1 MKGMTKMSK
10 KGRNAIEIPVYSLAE
25 ELLNSISHG
34 LGALLGVAALVLCVV
49 RSAMHGDAWAV
60 VASCIYAGSLIILY
74 CMSSIY
80 HALKVNRAKKVFR
93 VLDHCSIFFLIAGT
107 YTPYTLVSLR
117 GPLGWTL
124 FGIIWAVAAAGIT
137 FNAIDLKKYKVISL
151 ITYVLMGWVIVIA
164 VKPIIASAGINA
176 MRLLLWGGISYTIG
190 AVLYVIGKKKKFIH
204 GIFHIFVVI
213 GSVLHFFSIFLY
225 VI

>member
-1 MKGMTKMSK
+1 M
-10 KGRNAIEIPVYSLAE
+10 
-25 ELLNSISHG
+25 
-34 LGALLGVAALVLCVV
+34 
-49 RSAMHGDAWAV
+49 
-60 VASCIYAGSLIILY
+60 
-74 CMSSIY
+74 
-80 HALKVNRAKKVFR
+80 NRAKKVFR

-124 FGIIWAVAAAGIT
+124 FGIIWAAAAAGIT

>member
-1 MKGMTKMSK
+1 MKGMTKMGK
-10 KGRNAIEIPVYSLAE
+10 KEKNAIEIPTYSLAE

-49 RSAMHGDAWAV
+49 RSAMHGDAWAI

-124 FGIIWAVAAAGIT
+124 FGIIWAAAAAGIT

-164 VKPIIASAGINA
+164 VKPRIAAAGHKCHAAFVVGRNKLHNRSCA
-176 MRLLLWGGISYTIG
+176 LC
-190 AVLYVIGKKKKFIH
+190 VGKKKKFIH

>member
-1 MKGMTKMSK
+1 MAKQKNK
-10 KGRNAIEIPVYSLAE
+10 KSIEIPSYTLGE

-34 LGALLGVAALVLCVV
+34 IGALLGVTALVLCTV
-49 RSAMHGDAWAV
+49 RSAMHHNAWAV
-60 VASCIYAGSLIILY
+60 VASCIYGASLIILY

-80 HALKVNRAKKVFR
+80 HALKINRAKKVFR

-124 FGIIWAVAAAGIT
+124 FGIIWLAAAAGIT
-137 FNAIDLKKYKVISL
+137 FNAIDLKKYKIISL
-151 ITYVLMGWVIVIA
+151 ITYVLMGWVIIFA
-164 VKPIIASAGINA
+164 VKPLIAAAGSGA
-176 MRLLLWGGISYTIG
+176 MKLLLYGGISYTIG

-204 GIFHIFVVI
+204 GIFHIFVVL
-213 GSVLHFFSIFLY
+213 GSILHFFSIFLY
-225 VI
+225 VV